1 MTCSQLQVKPTNL
14 NLTLLVVTLTSSAG
28 HAGPVSVIQPCLS
41 AQDGMKASMAIRLED
56 LARHY
61 NQMADA
67 LRETERSLESDIFS
81 EEDIK
86 GNYRFL

>member
-1 MTCSQLQVKPTNL
+1 M
-14 NLTLLVVTLTSSAG
+14 
-28 HAGPVSVIQPCLS
+28 SVIQPCLS
-41 AQDGMKASMAIRLED
+41 AQDSMKASMAIRLED

-61 NQMADA
+61 NQMANA

-86 GNYRFL
+86 GNYSFLRPQIVTGDVA

>member
-1 MTCSQLQVKPTNL
+1 
-14 NLTLLVVTLTSSAG
+14 
-28 HAGPVSVIQPCLS
+28 
-41 AQDGMKASMAIRLED
+41 MKASMAIRLED

-61 NQMADA
+61 NQMANA

-86 GNYRFL
+86 GNYSFLRPQIVTGDVA

>member
-1 MTCSQLQVKPTNL
+1 MD
-14 NLTLLVVTLTSSAG
+14 LTLLVLILTSSAG
-28 HAGPVSVIQPCLS
+28 HAGPASVIQPCLS

-61 NQMADA
+61 DQMANA

-86 GNYRFL
+86 GNYRFS

>member
-1 MTCSQLQVKPTNL
+1 MDLSSFVLI
-14 NLTLLVVTLTSSAG
+14 LTFS
-28 HAGPVSVIQPCLS
+28 AGPVSVIQPCLS

-61 NQMADA
+61 HQMANA
-67 LRETERSLESDIFS
+67 LRETERSLDTDIFS

-86 GNYRFL
+86 GNYGILRPADCDG